1 MQASEDDL
9 SLLALV
15 GRHNVKFVELLVTR
29 RQAEL
34 ERLAATSPDQFS
46 TLKGRVQMLTE
57 LLQQLRP

>member
-1 MQASEDDL
+1 MQVSDDDL
-9 SLLALV
+9 AVIAQV
-15 GRHNVKFVELLVTR
+15 GRHNVKFVDLIAKR

-34 ERLAATSPDQFS
+34 EKLALTSADQFC

>member
-1 MQASEDDL
+1 MQVSEDDL
-9 SLLALV
+9 AVFAQV
-15 GRHNVKFVELLVTR
+15 GRHNTKFVDILVQR

-34 ERLAATSPDQFS
+34 ENLARTSVDQFS